1 MGSSRKE
8 IYFDNSA
15 TTRVFDSVRD
25 IMTETMTADYG
36 NTSSLHTKGVE
47 AEQCVR
53 EARAEIAKSLR
64 VKEKE
69 IIFTSGGTESNNLAI
84 LGTALAN
91 RRSGNHIITSCIEH
105 ASVYNTTA
113 FLEEQGFRVTYLPV
127 DHNGHV
133 SPEDLRAA
141 ICDDTILVSIMY
153 VNNEMGAVE
162 PIAKLAQVLRE
173 TKPQAYFHAD
183 AIQAYGKYVIRPKKE
198 GIDLLSVSGHKIH
211 GPKGVGFL
219 YVDERVKI
227 RPILFGGGQ
236 QMGMRSGTE
245 NVPGCAG
252 LGAAAKEIYRDHE
265 AKVDHLYALKDR
277 FVSGLHELE
286 GVTVHGLTGRDSAP
300 QIVSA
305 GFEGIRA
312 EVLLHALEE
321 KGIYVS
327 SGSACSSNHPGISGT
342 LRGIGV
348 KESLLDS
355 TLRFSFG
362 VFNTEDE
369 VDECLRVLKELLP
382 LLRRYRRG

>member
-47 AEQCVR
+47 AEQYVR

-105 ASVYNTTA
+105 ASVYNTMA